1 MIAVL
6 QSNMTTKFYYNR
18 KKLYFFSVAIEKSI
32 FSQKFFMVKRD
43 LSEILKKDLH
53 KDKALI
59 LLGARQVGK
68 TTLLQNLSKAW
79 EHTLWLTGDELET
92 QRLFESP
99 TVTRFKAEFAG
110 VKYLIIDEAQRLPN
124 VGLGLKLITDHLKN
138 IQLLVTGSSAFELS
152 NRLHESLMGRTFEYQ
167 LFPLS
172 FSEMADF
179 HTLREE
185 KRLLPYR
192 LVYGYYPN
200 VVMCPE
206 DNKKILQNLVQNF
219 LYKDMLL
226 LEDVKKPDKIVK
238 LLQALAF
245 QIGSQVSYNEISKI
259 VGLNVATVEK
269 YIILLEQS
277 FVIFRLSSFSRN
289 LRSELSKSRKI
300 YFYDNGIRNAMID
313 NLSSMETR
321 TDVGA
326 LWENFLISERMKS
339 LKNNERWCNRY
350 FWRTKEQQEIDYIE
364 EEDGKLR
371 AFEFK
376 WSSHTKAKITK
387 TFTNVY
393 PQAET
398 QIITPENYVDFVIN
412 QRKEQTMIQSN
423 NFKK

>member
-1 MIAVL
+1 MI
-6 QSNMTTKFYYNR
+6 
-18 KKLYFFSVAIEKSI
+18 
-32 FSQKFFMVKRD
+32 KRQ
-43 LSEILKKDLH
+43 LSEVLKKDLH
-53 KDKALI
+53 KNKALI

-68 TTLLQNLSKAW
+68 TTLLQNLSKTW
-79 EHTLWLTGDELET
+79 ENTLWLTGDELET
-92 QRLFESP
+92 QRLFENP
-99 TVTRFKAEFAG
+99 TITRFKAEFAG
-110 VKYLIIDEAQRLPN
+110 IKYLIIDEAQRLPN
-124 VGLGLKLITDHLKN
+124 VGLGLKLITDHLKE

-152 NRLHESLMGRTFEYQ
+152 NRLNESLMGRTFEYQ

-179 HTLREE
+179 NTLREE

-192 LVYGYYPN
+192 MVYGYYPN
-200 VVMCPE
+200 VVTQPE
-206 DNKKILQNLVQNF
+206 DNKKVLQNLAQNF

-226 LEDVKKPDKIVK
+226 LEGIKKTDKIVK

-269 YIILLEQS
+269 YIIMLEQS
-277 FVIFRLSSFSRN
+277 FVIFRLGSFSRN
-289 LRSELSKSRKI
+289 LRSELLKSRKI
-300 YFYDNGIRNAMID
+300 YFYDNGVRNAIIE
-313 NLSSMETR
+313 NFSSVETR

-326 LWENFLISERMKS
+326 LWENFLISERMKFMA
-339 LKNNERWCNRY
+339 NNERWYKHY

-376 WSSHTKAKITK
+376 WSTHTKAKITK
-387 TFTNVY
+387 TFTTAY

-398 QIITPENYVDFVIN
+398 KIITPENYVDFV
-412 QRKEQTMIQSN
+412 
-423 NFKK
+423 